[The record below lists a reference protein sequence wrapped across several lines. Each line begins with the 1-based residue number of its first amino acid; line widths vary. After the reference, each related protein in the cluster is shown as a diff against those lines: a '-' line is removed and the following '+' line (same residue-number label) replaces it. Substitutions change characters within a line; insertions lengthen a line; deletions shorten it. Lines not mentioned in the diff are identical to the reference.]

1 MLENLP
7 YLKWLIIF
15 VFIPSIAV
23 WTLFWKYLI
32 NYKKTIIFVTVLALV
47 WGLVLNLSCS
57 TWLGIWY
64 YQNHL
69 GVSFLGLPIEE
80 YLMMLFLP
88 QQVVAWFLLIKKY
101 YGQI

>member
-1 MLENLP
+1 MEYP
-7 YLKWLIIF
+7 YLTWLIIF
-15 VFIPSIAV
+15 VFIPSILV
-23 WTLFWKYLI
+23 WMIWWRYLI
-32 NYKKTIIFVTVLALV
+32 GYKKTLFFVTTLAVV

-69 GVSFLGLPIEE
+69 GITWFGLPLEE
-80 YLMMLFLP
+80 YLMMIFLP

-101 YGQI
+101 HGEI